1 MARHPITCRNIETV
15 ENIKAALL
23 TSHHA
28 FPVMNSR
35 GNVVGLIPKNFLI
48 VLIKNKAWYIWDK
61 DTALQEHLAQ
71 KSNMDKFQRK
81 VTLQQVKNQSLMQ
94 SNKESAQQVL
104 TLKNEDQY
112 QMRRKDTMVAYT
124 GFFDS

>member
-1 MARHPITCRNIETV
+1 MARSPITCRNIETV

-23 TSHHA
+23 TSHHG
-28 FPVMNSR
+28 FPVMNSK

-71 KSNMDKFQRK
+71 KSNMDKF
-81 VTLQQVKNQSLMQ
+81 
-94 SNKESAQQVL
+94 
-104 TLKNEDQY
+104 
-112 QMRRKDTMVAYT
+112 
-124 GFFDS
+124 

>member
-1 MARHPITCRNIETV
+1 
-15 ENIKAALL
+15 
-23 TSHHA
+23 
-28 FPVMNSR
+28 MNSR

-71 KSNMDKFQRK
+71 KNNMDKFQRK